1 MFSALMKAFGQLGD
15 PRIRKVLLLSLGLT
29 LLGYVALVAG
39 LSALATVI
47 QATGID
53 LLDTAIDWLAGTAVM
68 FVALLFFPALVTLIS
83 SFFLEEVAD
92 AVDARHYPAL
102 PSPRKSPL
110 IETLV
115 SSIKFTLV
123 MVLLNI
129 VVIPLYFI
137 PGIGLF
143 LFYGLNGYLL
153 SREYLELVAHRRMV
167 PKEAK
172 GLRSRYQG
180 RLWIL
185 GAATAFLTTIP
196 ILNLLAPI
204 IGTAAMVHMVESLRR
219 KDAVSKG
226 V

>member
-1 MFSALMKAFGQLGD
+1 MFSALTKAFGQLGD
-15 PRIRKVLLLSLGLT
+15 PRIRKVLFLSLGLT

-39 LSALATVI
+39 LSILANLV
-47 QATGID
+47 QATDIGW
-53 LLDTAIDWLAGTAVM
+53 LDSAIDWLAGTAVI

-83 SFFLEEVAD
+83 SLFLEEVAD

-102 PSPRKSPL
+102 PSPRTIPL
-110 IETLV
+110 LETLA
-115 SSIKFTLV
+115 SSVKFTLV

-129 VVIPLYFI
+129 IVLPLYLI

-153 SREYLELVAHRRMV
+153 SREYLELVAHRRMA

-172 GLRSRYQG
+172 ALRSRYQAS
-180 RLWIL
+180 LWIL

-196 ILNLLAPI
+196 ILNLLAPV

-219 KDAVSKG
+219 KDAARAG